1 MKRREILQ
9 WLALAPSLL
18 TVGGRVFAAPSSSPR
33 FLLVFLRGGYDC
45 ANVLVPYSSDFYYQ
59 ARPTIAVPKPA
70 GTESTGA
77 VKLDGDWA
85 LAPALRQTLAP
96 LYSKGEALFIPFAG
110 TEDLSRSHFETQDS
124 IELGQPAEGTH
135 DLRSGFLARLAQ
147 TLNGQDA
154 KPIAFTDSLPV
165 CFRGAAE
172 IPNVS
177 LKAVGKPAF
186 DARQA
191 EILASMYAGSQLEA
205 AVTSGLEL
213 RQEIAQTFAAE
224 MQEANR
230 GAMAPKGFELEA
242 RRLARLM
249 RGEFRIGFIDVGGWD
264 THVNEG
270 GAEGALASNIESLGR
285 GLEALSQELGA
296 EWKNT
301 VVVVLSEFG
310 RTFREN
316 GNKGTDHGHG
326 SVHWVL
332 GGSIAGGRIAG
343 AQVKIEPGAL
353 FQDRDFPVLN
363 EYRAVLAGLFVRMW
377 GLSGEQLQTVFPS
390 AVPADL
396 KIV

>member
-1 MKRREILQ
+1 MKRRELLRMLS
-9 WLALAPSLL
+9 LAAPLL
-18 TVGGRVFAAPSSSPR
+18 TVGGRLFAAPVGSPR

-59 ARPTIAVPKPA
+59 ARPTIAVAKPTGKDA
-70 GTESTGA
+70 DGA
-77 VKLDGDWA
+77 VALDADWA
-85 LAPALRQTLAP
+85 LTPALRDTLAP
-96 LYSKGEALFIPFAG
+96 MYARREALFIPFAG

-124 IELGQPAEGTH
+124 IELGQPVEGAH
-135 DLRSGFLARLAQ
+135 NLRSGFLARLAE
-147 TLNGQDA
+147 TLSGQAA

-165 CFRGAAE
+165 CFRGATD

-191 EILASMYAGSQLEA
+191 GILADMYSGSRLQA
-205 AVTSGLEL
+205 AVANGLEL

-230 GAMAPKGFELEA
+230 GAIAPKGFELEA

-249 RGEFRIGFIDVGGWD
+249 RGEFRIGFVDIGGWD

-270 GAEGALASNIESLGR
+270 GAQGALASNIESLGR
-285 GLEALSQELGA
+285 GLQALSQELGD

-310 RTFREN
+310 RTFHEN

-326 SVHWVL
+326 SVHWIL
-332 GGSIAGGRIAG
+332 GGSVAGGRIAG
-343 AQVKIEPGAL
+343 AQLKIAPGTL

-363 EYRAVLAGLFVRMW
+363 EYRAVLAGLFTRMW
-377 GLSGEQLQTVFPS
+377 ALSPDQIQTIFPS
-390 AVPADL
+390 ASSLDL
-396 KIV
+396 QIV